1 MPFSSN
7 DLRRLLAR
15 WRTEHQGVSDA
26 AVGINLARL
35 RWLTAFVAVMNLLH
49 VLVFLLQTRNPDL
62 QGNAQRWT
70 WGLLWLHL
78 VMGLIMATTAAL
90 SFQFRYATR
99 NYFVRQVPI
108 LVAACAMAFAIGIA
122 AVDQYVT
129 TSITPF
135 MMCSMAVSL
144 VFYFRPMAAARLYLV
159 STAAFY
165 VAIGWYQDNPQVLLS
180 NRLNGMVAGLLGLA
194 LSVILWRNFTTIQ
207 MQQDQLD
214 RANGELQVKQRDL
227 ERLTR
232 LDGLTG
238 LFNRRTFVELSRQE
252 LMRGQRQGSAT
263 AILLFDL
270 DHFKRINDTW
280 GHPAGDA
287 VLRNVATIAARA
299 VRGTDLVG
307 RLGGEEFIVL
317 LPSTSMEAARK
328 LAEKIR
334 SLLQAT
340 PTAWEGRTITATASI
355 GVAATTAAQKRDF
368 DNLYH
373 EADKAL
379 YLAKTRGRNRV
390 ES

>member
-1 MPFSSN
+1 M
-7 DLRRLLAR
+7 
-15 WRTEHQGVSDA
+15 GV
-26 AVGINLARL
+26 
-35 RWLTAFVAVMNLLH
+35 M
-49 VLVFLLQTRNPDL
+49 
-62 QGNAQRWT
+62 
-70 WGLLWLHL
+70 
-78 VMGLIMATTAAL
+78 MGSISAL
-90 SFQFRYATR
+90 SFQFRYAMR
-99 NYFVRQVPI
+99 NLFVRQVPI
-108 LVAACAMAFAIGIA
+108 LVAGCAMAFAIGVT
-122 AVDQYVT
+122 AVDQWVT

-135 MMCSMAVSL
+135 LMCSLAVSL
-144 VFYFRPMAAARLYLV
+144 VFYLRPMAAARLYLASCV
-159 STAAFY
+159 AFY

-214 RANGELQVKQRDL
+214 RANSELQIKQRDL

-287 VLRNVATIAARA
+287 VLRNVATVAARA
-299 VRGTDLVG
+299 VRGTDLLG

-317 LPSTSMEAARK
+317 LPSTSIEAARK

-334 SLLQAT
+334 AHLQAN
-340 PTAWEGRTITATASI
+340 PAAWEGHSIAATASI
-355 GVAATTAAQKRDF
+355 GVAGTTAAQKRDF
-368 DNLYH
+368 DSLYH